1 MKKLAV
7 IFLIMVM
14 LSVAFLSNLFR
25 VRLNRLKNRKDT
37 GDLQGRIDQSGE
49 EYLKSNNGVGLVI
62 GVVQR
67 GNVYI
72 QGYGRIRKESDEKP
86 DEMSLFEL
94 ASVGKL
100 FTAAALEVFTDRGD
114 LSASDSIDQYLADVV
129 KLPKTAQTTT
139 LMQLATHTSGF
150 PSIPDS
156 LRRRMKDQKNP
167 YKSLTKADLYE
178 YLSTCQ
184 GKKRAGHYKY
194 SNFGMGLLG
203 HLFEL
208 KYKDTYE
215 NIIKKEIC
223 TQLDMENTTITM
235 NESQQ
240 KLLAQ
245 GYDAKG
251 APNPVWEDYVLT
263 GAGSFL
269 SNAEDMVKFIKA
281 NLYEEKTTLSASLF
295 KTHVRQM
302 NGKTGLGW
310 HFPMLGE
317 RLLGLNDIIWHNGM
331 AGGYSSYIAIDK
343 EDETGI
349 IILSN
354 TACDVRALG
363 VKILLYARNISL
375 NNESVSGIGES

>member
-7 IFLIMVM
+7 ILFILII
-14 LSVAFLSNLFR
+14 LAAAFLSNLIR
-25 VRLNRLKNRKDT
+25 IRLNRLKNLKDT
-37 GDLQGRIDQSGE
+37 GDLQGRIDQFGE
-49 EYLKSNNGVGLVI
+49 NYLKSNNGVGLVI

-67 GNVYI
+67 GNVSI
-72 QGYGRIRKESDEKP
+72 QGYGRISKESDKRP

-100 FTAAALEVFTDRGD
+100 FTAAAFAQFADRGA
-114 LSASDSIDQYLADVV
+114 LSAGDRIDQYLADEV
-129 KLPKTAQTTT
+129 KLPETAQATT
-139 LMQLATHTSGF
+139 LIQLATHTSGF

-178 YLSTCQ
+178 YLSTCE
-184 GKKRAGHYKY
+184 GKKGAGHYKY

-203 HLFEL
+203 HIFEL

-223 TQLDMENTTITM
+223 SQLDMENTTITL

-281 NLYEEKTTLSASLF
+281 NLDEEKTPLSASLF
-295 KTHVRQM
+295 KTHVKQM

-343 EDETGI
+343 NHETGI

-375 NNESVSGIGES
+375 NNDGIGES

>member
-1 MKKLAV
+1 MKKIALILFILVILAA
-7 IFLIMVM
+7 
-14 LSVAFLSNLFR
+14 AFLSNQFR
-25 VRLNRLKNRKDT
+25 IRLSRLKNLKDT
-37 GDLQGRIDQSGE
+37 GDLQGRIDQFGE
-49 EYLKSNNGVGLVI
+49 DYLKSNNGVGLVI

-67 GNVYI
+67 GNVSI
-72 QGYGRIRKESDEKP
+72 QGYGRISKESDKRP
-86 DEMSLFEL
+86 DKMSLFEL

-100 FTAAALEVFTDRGD
+100 FTAAALLQFADRGD
-114 LSASDSIDQYLADVV
+114 LSVGDRIDQYLADEV
-129 KLPKTAQTTT
+129 KLPETAQATT
-139 LMQLATHTSGF
+139 LIQLATHTSGF

-178 YLSTCQ
+178 YFSTCK
-184 GKKRAGHYKY
+184 GKKRAGHYEY

-203 HLFEL
+203 HIFEL

-223 TQLDMENTTITM
+223 SQLDMENTTITL
-235 NESQQ
+235 NESQK

-281 NLYEEKTTLSASLF
+281 NLDEEKTPLSASLF
-295 KTHVRQM
+295 KTHVKQM

-317 RLLGLNDIIWHNGM
+317 RLLALNDIIWHNGI

-343 EDETGI
+343 NHETGI

-375 NNESVSGIGES
+375 NNDGIGES